1 MREQWQPKARM
12 SDEITFVL
20 PRFLTTGTGLDI
32 VPLVNLDLDTLDQV
46 ERRVAHLHHRARRE
60 GEARRFLV
68 YDRKKEKEGSKKKG
82 RKCPASGGI
91 SAFTFLNFALGAVS
105 LAANVVNNINS
116 NQGAECS
123 RL

>member
-1 MREQWQPKARM
+1 M
-12 SDEITFVL
+12 SAEITFVL

-91 SAFTFLNFALGAVS
+91 SAFTFLNFLAASVS
-105 LAANVVNNINS
+105 LAALLGSNTNS
-116 NQGAECS
+116 NNNNNNQNNNQVVTA
-123 RL
+123 LY